1 MKYCFDIDG
10 TICTNT
16 NGDYGKAQPLTNR
29 IKIVNNLFDEGHQII
44 MFTARGSTTNFDW
57 TDLTRQQLKEWG
69 VNYHKLIF
77 GKPEADIFVD
87 DKAISDKLFFE
98 EL

>member
-29 IKIVNNLFDEGHQII
+29 IKIINNLFDEGHQII

>member
-1 MKYCFDIDG
+1 MNYCFDVDG

-16 NGDYGKAQPLTNR
+16 NGDYEKAQPLTKR
-29 IKIVNNLFDEGHQII
+29 IKIVNDLFNEGHQII
-44 MFTARGSTTNFDW
+44 IFTARGSTTKFDW
-57 TDLTRQQLKEWG
+57 THITKQQLKDWG

-77 GKPEADIFVD
+77 GKPEADVFID

-98 EL
+98 NL

>member
-1 MKYCFDIDG
+1 VNYCFDIDG

-16 NGDYGKAQPLTNR
+16 NGDYEKAQPLTNR
-29 IKIVNNLFDEGHQII
+29 IKIVNDLFNEGHQII

-57 TDLTRQQLKEWG
+57 KHLTKQQLKYWG

-77 GKPEADIFVD
+77 GKPEADIFID
-87 DKAISDKLFFE
+87 DKAISDELFFE